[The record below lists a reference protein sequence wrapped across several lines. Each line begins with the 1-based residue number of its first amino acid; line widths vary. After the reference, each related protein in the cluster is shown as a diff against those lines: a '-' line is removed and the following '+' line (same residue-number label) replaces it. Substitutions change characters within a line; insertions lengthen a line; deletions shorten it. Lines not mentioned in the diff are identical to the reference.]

1 MKALVINTY
10 GGSLLLGARA
20 AGCDIIGTY
29 EDSNFG
35 SDIQAHN
42 FPDVPLVRYRRQW
55 PKQDLSDTIVIAHPP
70 CSAFSVQNTVRTARG
85 VDSDAF
91 SCTKSVLQY
100 AVDNKALGIAVESVM
115 GALGGAWRIHQHYAD
130 AYGYHLYRILEN
142 GCMWGAQWRER
153 FWVLYIKKGAAREN
167 IQLTL
172 TPRWQTVGEAV
183 RGHED
188 GPSAGNQD
196 VLLERQKVRLIRD
209 VGLTDR
215 EMSFL
220 FDPQDPPHK
229 TTSLGKVLW
238 DMKFKRPDSKPQ
250 DRIDMF
256 KKYIGGFSSG
266 VVVFVDPN
274 GLCPVLMGGSH
285 WYMNGRNLSE
295 NAFKALMGF
304 PTDYVFPER
313 PRNYRSQMR
322 IYLSKGVMPPI
333 AQWILE
339 QAGTHLGMMEKNRGN
354 GMPRYEVE
362 CEPNHI
368 ADFRIHKS
376 AWEHRERELPKLR
389 QYDEM
394 PAPPKGFVSAEEEEM
409 TPEART
415 ALVLAQDTFKSLKD
429 GRVATETIDEH
440 IERIEKILNPPAP
453 EPPPLKVTKVREP
466 KPERDVVFR
475 ATRNG
480 EAIIEQ
486 VPGAVFDGTR
496 IEQKRKRVYDMV
508 GELEQKPTLNALTE
522 MVIRDLNVLHASAR
536 WHIRENIKAG
546 KLKET
551 TCQTSQTLESSTPSS
566 GLITPTPALDP
577 EVNFQGSSSTSA

>member
-1 MKALVINTY
+1 MKALAINTY
-10 GGSLLLGARA
+10 GGSLLLGAKA
-20 AGCDIIGTY
+20 AGCEIIGTY

-35 SDIQAHN
+35 SDIQAYN
-42 FPDVPLVRYRRQW
+42 FPDVPLVRNRHQW
-55 PKQDLSDTIVIAHPP
+55 PRQDLSDTMVIAHPP

-100 AVDNKALGIAVESVM
+100 AVDNKALGIAIESVM

-130 AYGYHLYRILEN
+130 AYGYNLYRILEN
-142 GCMWGAQWRER
+142 GCMWGAQWRDR
-153 FWVLYIKKGAAREN
+153 FWVLYIKKGAARPN

-172 TPRWQTVGEAV
+172 QPRWQTVGEAV
-183 RGHED
+183 HGLED

-196 VLLERQKVRLIRD
+196 VLLDRQKVRLIRD
-209 VGLTDR
+209 VGLTDA

-220 FDPQDPPHK
+220 FDPQNPPHK

-238 DMKFKRPDSKPQ
+238 DMKFKKPDSKPQ
-250 DRIDMF
+250 DRLDMF
-256 KKYIGGFSSG
+256 KNYIGGFSSG

-285 WYMNGRNLSE
+285 WYMNGRNMSE

-304 PTDYVFPER
+304 PPEYVFPER

-339 QAGTHLGMMEKNRGN
+339 QAGTHLGMIATNRGN
-354 GMPRYEVE
+354 GTPRYELE

-376 AWEHRERELPKLR
+376 SWDTREQELPPLR

-394 PAPPKGFVSAEEEEM
+394 PAPPKGFVQLEEEEM

-415 ALVLAQDTFKSLKD
+415 ALVLAQDAFKWLKD
-429 GRVATETIDEH
+429 PTALMIPTESLDEH
-440 IERIEKILNPPAP
+440 INRIENIDRKS
-453 EPPPLKVTKVREP
+453 
-466 KPERDVVFR
+466 VV
-475 ATRNG
+475 
-480 EAIIEQ
+480 
-486 VPGAVFDGTR
+486 
-496 IEQKRKRVYDMV
+496 
-508 GELEQKPTLNALTE
+508 
-522 MVIRDLNVLHASAR
+522 
-536 WHIRENIKAG
+536 
-546 KLKET
+546 
-551 TCQTSQTLESSTPSS
+551 
-566 GLITPTPALDP
+566 
-577 EVNFQGSSSTSA
+577 